1 MSVSHMSI
9 WKSFEELACNESETS
24 TSMNVTVV
32 SMNVSKTIHMNSIS
46 RKKKSS
52 QRHEYIFELGYT
64 LSVWIISHCVLPCLQ
79 NSPIRKHKQTNLHH
93 QHVET

>member
-32 SMNVSKTIHMNSIS
+32 SMNASKTIHMNSIS
-46 RKKKSS
+46 TKKK
-52 QRHEYIFELGYT
+52 IFST
-64 LSVWIISHCVLPCLQ
+64 S
-79 NSPIRKHKQTNLHH
+79 
-93 QHVET
+93 